1 MNTFGLNVIAS
12 DKDFYHGRGKSISLP
27 AKDGAIT
34 ILAHHADMMVAIV
47 PGEMRFR
54 AEDNTWYTAIVGGG
68 FAQIINNRVTVLA
81 DSIEKPEDID
91 LKRARDAKERAEEQ
105 LRQKQSLQEYY
116 VSKASLARAMA
127 RMKAARDKGI

>member
-47 PGEMRFR
+47 REKCVFRQRTIPG
-54 AEDNTWYTAIVGGG
+54 I
-68 FAQIINNRVTVLA
+68 QPL
-81 DSIEKPEDID
+81 
-91 LKRARDAKERAEEQ
+91 
-105 LRQKQSLQEYY
+105 
-116 VSKASLARAMA
+116 
-127 RMKAARDKGI
+127 